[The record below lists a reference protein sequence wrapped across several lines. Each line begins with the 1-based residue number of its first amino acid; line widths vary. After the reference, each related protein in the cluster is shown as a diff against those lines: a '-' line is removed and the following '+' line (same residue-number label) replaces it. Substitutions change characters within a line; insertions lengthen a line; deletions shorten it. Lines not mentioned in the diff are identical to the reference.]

1 MMAIGH
7 DSDTPPAAAP
17 GDADECWGWHVRAGC
32 RPRRRRRP
40 GRRRWR
46 RWTSTDALDAG
57 FDPAQT
63 LPADLDE
70 MRPPAGVFLVATL
83 RPKTKAP
90 GVGLRYGSDPQTCPV
105 RTLRAWLDAADI
117 DEGPAFRHIDR
128 QGRLFPDRI
137 FGRAAA
143 ERVSEARSRARRG
156 SDDQSG
162 PCRNPRGR
170 PCQRRT
176 TGRSTL
182 TDLRVRARGRRRL
195 PRGIRCGRRSSRP
208 PIPS

>member
-1 MMAIGH
+1 MPTSVGAGMCGQG
-7 DSDTPPAAAP
+7 AAQDGGAGQ
-17 GDADECWGWHVRAGC
+17 GDADGGDGP
-32 RPRRRRRP
+32 RPTLSTPASIQHRP
-40 GRRRWR
+40 FLP
-46 RWTSTDALDAG
+46 TSTRCAL
-57 FDPAQT
+57 
-63 LPADLDE
+63 
-70 MRPPAGVFLVATL
+70 RPVSSSL
-83 RPKTKAP
+83 RRCGPKTKAP